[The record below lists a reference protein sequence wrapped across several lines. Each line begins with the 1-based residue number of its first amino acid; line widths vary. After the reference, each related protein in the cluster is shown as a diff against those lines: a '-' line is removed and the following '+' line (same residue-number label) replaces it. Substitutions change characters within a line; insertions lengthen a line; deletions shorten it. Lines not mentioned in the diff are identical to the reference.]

1 MRVGCFIF
9 IPLPRRVSS
18 GMAFATFAQA
28 PKSRSSRPRRSW
40 KHCKDSR
47 PTEQHAMS
55 NHRFVSA
62 AVLPSIV
69 FVAACGRV
77 EPDVGLPD
85 VANSDWPSYNS
96 TVSGTRYS
104 MLNEINTGTVTQLRQ
119 V

>member
-1 MRVGCFIF
+1 
-9 IPLPRRVSS
+9 
-18 GMAFATFAQA
+18 
-28 PKSRSSRPRRSW
+28 
-40 KHCKDSR
+40 
-47 PTEQHAMS
+47 MS

-119 V
+119 VCSYTLPEVTALQTGMIVVKGVMYFTTDTISYGDANALFQGRAEDSRRFGR